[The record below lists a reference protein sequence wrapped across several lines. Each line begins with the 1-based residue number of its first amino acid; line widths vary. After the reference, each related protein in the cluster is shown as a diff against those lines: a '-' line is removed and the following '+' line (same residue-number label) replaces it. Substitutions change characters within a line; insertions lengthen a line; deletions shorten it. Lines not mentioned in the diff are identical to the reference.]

1 MLMLDGLMGFHD
13 LQVLYRRPDNLS
25 TRISYPRGYGLRIGQ
40 LHIAQTHQV
49 YSLARMSCD
58 YALYL
63 GVGRLDRLKLVVMLL
78 LVVLLRSLR
87 HLLNVNRLMLLMVL
101 LVVRFLGHM
110 LNDVMGMYDCRT
122 RVRMVCGNC
131 CGRRYNLFNVDKF
144 WNWKKVQK
152 VLLVKIIIHNTI
164 QYNRL
169 LTYFIFNLTLRK
181 L

>member
-1 MLMLDGLMGFHD
+1 
-13 LQVLYRRPDNLS
+13 
-25 TRISYPRGYGLRIGQ
+25 
-40 LHIAQTHQV
+40 
-49 YSLARMSCD
+49 MSCD

-122 RVRMVCGNC
+122 RVRMVCGNS
-131 CGRRYNLFNVDKF
+131 CGCRYNLFNVDKF

-164 QYNRL
+164 QYNGL